1 MTEKAVKERVPHEN
15 RQKRARPGESGRGG
29 AGGTWLRSR
38 RVERLRQARTGAPV
52 TAQRCDSTSQG
63 RLCEKAAKQGGT
75 TVFCIVLG
83 IQAGGD
89 FCLPACTV
97 PQGPMPTSARPC
109 HIGPQDPSTILSHSS
124 IRNGGKGDIS
134 HGTEEILYHHPHL
147 LPL

>member
-1 MTEKAVKERVPHEN
+1 MTEKAVKERVPHGN

-89 FCLPACTV
+89 FCLPARTV
-97 PQGPMPTSARPC
+97 PQGPMPDRFTCIILVGADA
-109 HIGPQDPSTILSHSS
+109 HIGP
-124 IRNGGKGDIS
+124 
-134 HGTEEILYHHPHL
+134 
-147 LPL
+147 